1 MDYGF
6 KYASELQIGDKVQ
19 SQSGD
24 IYEISNTSIEK
35 LDETI
40 KVYNFEVEDWHTYYV
55 TSEGILVHNMCKTSP
70 NASDNSSD
78 KASDTVKA
86 QETTAVATAET
97 PVSKDGSGTNQFP
110 ANPDDFLPEIPRQ
123 KVTKPNGTQS
133 QTIYTSQCFVAGTK
147 VKTEDGDKNIEDI
160 EVGDKVYSCN
170 HETGE
175 AGLKEVKQT
184 FINIVHLEIS
194 NKDKTDVV
202 QIDTTEKHPFYVVDY
217 GFKYASELQIGD
229 KVKSLSGDVYEV
241 TSSTIEYLKSPV
253 KVYNFEVEDWHTY
266 FFHA

>member
-97 PVSKDGSGTNQFP
+97 PVSEGGSSSRTVGKNQTTVYRVIRSDENPINGLSAKNPTRNMSVEGHIISGSRNKGSQYISTTTDINVAEYYASKDGCRIV
-110 ANPDDFLPEIPRQ
+110 EIDLNKLSSDVP
-123 KVTKPNGTQS
+123 
-133 QTIYTSQCFVAGTK
+133 IYDLST
-147 VKTEDGDKNIEDI
+147 
-160 EVGDKVYSCN
+160 
-170 HETGE
+170 
-175 AGLKEVKQT
+175 
-184 FINIVHLEIS
+184 
-194 NKDKTDVV
+194 
-202 QIDTTEKHPFYVVDY
+202 DY
-217 GFKYASELQIGD
+217 GRNM
-229 KVKSLSGDVYEV
+229 
-241 TSSTIEYLKSPV
+241 YLKGITAH
-253 KVYNFEVEDWHTY
+253 NFAKSSSEVLIEGYIPSEAIKLH
-266 FFHA
+266 